1 MGPTTV
7 MLIVVCLLATASLIF
22 AEYTGN
28 ATLRTGSKLV
38 ASGAF
43 LGLGLP
49 ALGASPFHTWMVVG
63 LIFGAIG
70 DVALLGRSTR
80 AFVGGLAA
88 FLVGHL
94 AYVIAFAQ
102 LESPAYWI
110 IYAGRIG
117 MIAIAGGAFSL
128 RWLWPHLGKLKTPV
142 VLYVI
147 AIVLMVLGAFSIRS
161 TGGLPAPERELLA
174 LGAALFFLSDL
185 AVARERFVAR
195 DFKNKLYGLP
205 AYFVAQLLIASAIN

>member
-1 MGPTTV
+1 MMT
-7 MLIVVCLLATASLIF
+7 MMMIVLCLAATASLIF

-28 ATLRTGSKLV
+28 SKLRTGSKFA

-43 LGLGLP
+43 LVLGMP

-70 DVALLGRSTR
+70 DIALLGRSTR

-102 LESPAYWI
+102 IESPAYWFV
-110 IYAGRIG
+110 YGGRLG
-117 MIAIAGGAFSL
+117 MIAIAGGAISL
-128 RWLWPHLGKLKTPV
+128 RWLWPHLGKLKVPV

-147 AIVLMVLGAFSIRS
+147 AIVLMTMGAFSIRNV
-161 TGGLPAPERELLA
+161 GGLPAPERDLLA

-185 AVARERFVAR
+185 AVARERFIAR

>member
-1 MGPTTV
+1 MMT
-7 MLIVVCLLATASLIF
+7 MMIVLCLAATASLIF

-28 ATLRTGSKLV
+28 SKLRTGSKFA

-43 LGLGLP
+43 LVLGMP

-70 DVALLGRSTR
+70 DIALLGRSTR

-102 LESPAYWI
+102 IESPAYWFV
-110 IYAGRIG
+110 YGGRLG

-128 RWLWPHLGKLKTPV
+128 RWLWPHLGKLKVPV

-147 AIVLMVLGAFSIRS
+147 AIVLMTMGAFSIRNV
-161 TGGLPAPERELLA
+161 GGLPAPERDLLA

-185 AVARERFVAR
+185 AVARERFIAR